1 VPIKLVVIRSRTSRR
16 CDVTETVTAARKL
29 DVVVFEAPGLGDR
42 SYLLHDGAKAVV
54 VDPQRDPHPY
64 LKTAEDLGL
73 DLALVLETHVH
84 NDYVSGGLALARRA
98 GATYGVPAGVPFQ
111 FSSEAAALEEGDVL
125 RVGDLTVT
133 VLLTPGHTPH
143 HLAFLVTDANGTSA
157 VLTGGSLLPGGTGRT
172 DLFGRDLAV
181 SLGEAQWRSV
191 RRLLD
196 ELDPGTSVLPT
207 HGFGSF
213 CSAAT
218 VGGAGSESL
227 TIGSE
232 RRVNPAARLDLGAFV
247 EGLLAKPLP
256 IPGYY
261 AHMAPINRA
270 GATEPI
276 YEPVPVLS
284 PTALMAQLNSGTAVV
299 DIRPRRTFAASHL
312 RGTLNIELAAQL
324 PTYLGWLVPFYAPFV
339 VLSETADDLLE
350 SRRLLSRIGREL
362 PVAWAQAE
370 LFEPAP
376 VGQRGHFEVAS
387 FRSLAQRRQRGSRPR
402 VLDVRFPHEWDKG
415 HIRAAQNVP
424 LPDVASAIQ
433 AFPADEEMWV
443 HCAAGY
449 RAAIAASM
457 LSARGR
463 PTVLVDDSFDN
474 AVSAGLEVVT
484 S

>member
-1 VPIKLVVIRSRTSRR
+1 M
-16 CDVTETVTAARKL
+16 TETVTAARKL

-42 SYLLHDGAKAVV
+42 SYLLHDGGKALV

-73 DLALVLETHVH
+73 DLTLVLETHVH

-125 RVGDLTVT
+125 RAGDLTVR

-157 VLTGGSLLPGGTGRT
+157 ALTGGSLLPGGTGRT

-213 CSAAT
+213 CSAAI

-247 EGLLAKPLP
+247 EGLLANPLP

-261 AHMAPINRA
+261 EHMAPINRA
-270 GATEPI
+270 GAIEPM

-284 PTALMAQLNSGTAVV
+284 PTALMEQLNSGTAVV

-312 RGTLNIELAAQL
+312 RGALNIELAAQL
-324 PTYLGWLVPFYAPFV
+324 PTYFGWLVPFYAPFV

-362 PVAWAQAE
+362 PVAWAQPD
-370 LFEPAP
+370 LFEPPP
-376 VGQRGHFEVAS
+376 VGQLGHFEVAT
-387 FRSLAQRRQRGSRPR
+387 FRSLAQRHQLGSRPR
-402 VLDVRFPHEWDKG
+402 VLDVRFPHEWEKG
-415 HIRAAQNVP
+415 HIREAQNVP

-433 AFPADEEMWV
+433 AFPADEETWV

>member
-1 VPIKLVVIRSRTSRR
+1 M
-16 CDVTETVTAARKL
+16 TETVTAARKL

-42 SYLLHDGAKAVV
+42 SYLLHDGGKALV

-73 DLALVLETHVH
+73 DLTLVLETHVH

-125 RVGDLTVT
+125 RAGDLTVR

-213 CSAAT
+213 CSAAI

-247 EGLLAKPLP
+247 EGLLANPLP

-261 AHMAPINRA
+261 EHMAPINRA
-270 GATEPI
+270 GAIEPM
-276 YEPVPVLS
+276 YEPVPVLG
-284 PTALMAQLNSGTAVV
+284 PTALMEQLNSGTAVV

-312 RGTLNIELAAQL
+312 RGALNIELAAQL
-324 PTYLGWLVPFYAPFV
+324 PTYFGWLVPFYAPFV

-362 PVAWAQAE
+362 PVAWAQPD
-370 LFEPAP
+370 LFEPPP
-376 VGQRGHFEVAS
+376 VGQLGHFEVAT
-387 FRSLAQRRQRGSRPR
+387 FRSLAQRHHQGSLPR
-402 VLDVRFPHEWDKG
+402 VLDVRFPHEWEKG
-415 HIRAAQNVP
+415 HIREAQNVP

-433 AFPADEEMWV
+433 ALP
-443 HCAAGY
+443 C
-449 RAAIAASM
+449 R
-457 LSARGR
+457 
-463 PTVLVDDSFDN
+463 
-474 AVSAGLEVVT
+474 
-484 S
+484 

>member
-1 VPIKLVVIRSRTSRR
+1 M
-16 CDVTETVTAARKL
+16 TETVTAARKL

-42 SYLLHDGAKAVV
+42 SYLLHDGDKALV

-73 DLALVLETHVH
+73 DLTLVLETHVH

-125 RVGDLTVT
+125 RAGDLTVR

-213 CSAAT
+213 CSAAI

-232 RRVNPAARLDLGAFV
+232 RRRQ
-247 EGLLAKPLP
+247 
-256 IPGYY
+256 PG
-261 AHMAPINRA
+261 R
-270 GATEPI
+270 
-276 YEPVPVLS
+276 
-284 PTALMAQLNSGTAVV
+284 
-299 DIRPRRTFAASHL
+299 
-312 RGTLNIELAAQL
+312 
-324 PTYLGWLVPFYAPFV
+324 
-339 VLSETADDLLE
+339 
-350 SRRLLSRIGREL
+350 
-362 PVAWAQAE
+362 
-370 LFEPAP
+370 
-376 VGQRGHFEVAS
+376 
-387 FRSLAQRRQRGSRPR
+387 
-402 VLDVRFPHEWDKG
+402 
-415 HIRAAQNVP
+415 
-424 LPDVASAIQ
+424 
-433 AFPADEEMWV
+433 
-443 HCAAGY
+443 
-449 RAAIAASM
+449 
-457 LSARGR
+457 SARPGR
-463 PTVLVDDSFDN
+463 LRRRPSR
-474 AVSAGLEVVT
+474 
-484 S
+484 